1 MSYDKQQEKR
11 PHGRHEHKHKGGG
24 HGRGRHGFHAGR
36 KLSSPELQ
44 LLLMQLLAAR
54 PSHGYELI
62 KSLEERTDGFYAPSP
77 GMVYPAL
84 TYLEEIG
91 HASFKVEGNK
101 KLYQLTDEGATH
113 LRENTAQAEEIL
125 ADLER
130 IGERMGRARQEFEE
144 NADDGAIP
152 EALETARRVLR
163 RAQRERAP
171 YSPEEANRIATILE
185 GAAAQIR
192 EEEQP

>member
-91 HASFKVEGNK
+91 HAS
-101 KLYQLTDEGATH
+101 
-113 LRENTAQAEEIL
+113 
-125 ADLER
+125 
-130 IGERMGRARQEFEE
+130 GRGRGQ
-144 NADDGAIP
+144 
-152 EALETARRVLR
+152 
-163 RAQRERAP
+163 
-171 YSPEEANRIATILE
+171 
-185 GAAAQIR
+185 
-192 EEEQP
+192 

>member
-11 PHGRHEHKHKGGG
+11 PHGRHEHKHKGG

-192 EEEQP
+192 EDAQR